1 MACMLTDCEE
11 LLLRSLAWMSRFKYL
26 GGSGPRREQ
35 NKETDDD
42 KRTENRGGGVTA
54 WRRLQTKRKRRKYT
68 GAKAVCRSCRNHGAC
83 PWCLG
88 NRTIGTIRTRALADA
103 AIVDWQQQ
111 QIVRRQEPD
120 SRI

>member
-1 MACMLTDCEE
+1 MRFGK
-11 LLLRSLAWMSRFKYL
+11 LR
-26 GGSGPRREQ
+26 G
-35 NKETDDD
+35 D

-54 WRRLQTKRKRRKYT
+54 WRRLQTKRKRRYYT

-120 SRI
+120 SSI